1 MGCCESEQ
9 VVHSH
14 TPRIPTEIRLI
25 SILIHNVTHYCNA
38 GDGRGE
44 SLPPSMLNQAVTPS
58 HISSGST
65 LVYDDKKLPIQAKEE
80 PEVEEEEENSDLDD
94 DVINR

>member
-1 MGCCESEQ
+1 
-9 VVHSH
+9 
-14 TPRIPTEIRLI
+14 
-25 SILIHNVTHYCNA
+25 
-38 GDGRGE
+38 
-44 SLPPSMLNQAVTPS
+44 MLNQAVTPS